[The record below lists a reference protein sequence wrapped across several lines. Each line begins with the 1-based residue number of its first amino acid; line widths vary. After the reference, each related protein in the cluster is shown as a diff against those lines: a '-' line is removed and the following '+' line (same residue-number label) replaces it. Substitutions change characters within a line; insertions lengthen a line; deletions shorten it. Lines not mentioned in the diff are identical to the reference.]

1 MSLLVFLVLFMMF
14 DSLVLVM
21 FFILCLV
28 FSSIF
33 LVFIINSYFYS
44 FLLFM
49 VFMSGI
55 VVLLAYMCGVIIVE
69 KVTGVYK
76 FYLSLIWI
84 LVLLSVS
91 IQIVKSNFDYFSI
104 FISTFKI
111 NHYEFYFLFKFML
124 FPFNLFSFF
133 LIFYLLFCLMII
145 YEIIKK
151 CSGPLRMKI

>member
-1 MSLLVFLVLFMMF
+1 MKWLTFLVLFMMF
-14 DSLVLVM
+14 DSLMLVL
-21 FFILCLV
+21 FFILCLI

-44 FLLFM
+44 FMLFM

-69 KVTGVYK
+69 KVISVYK
-76 FYLSLIWI
+76 FYLSLIWA
-84 LVLLSVS
+84 LVLVS
-91 IQIVKSNFDYFSI
+91 LFNQIIKSDFNYFSI

-111 NHYEFYFLFKFML
+111 NYYEFYFIFKFMM
-124 FPFNLFSFF
+124 FPFSLFSFF
-133 LIFYLLFCLMII
+133 LILYLLFCLMII

>member
-1 MSLLVFLVLFMMF
+1 MF
-14 DSLVLVM
+14 DSLVLVL
-21 FFILCLV
+21 FFILCLI

-44 FLLFM
+44 FMLFM
-49 VFMSGI
+49 VFMSGV

-69 KVTGVYK
+69 KAIGVYK

-84 LVLLSVS
+84 LVLLNLFT
-91 IQIVKSNFDYFSI
+91 QIISSNFNYFSI

-111 NHYEFYFLFKFML
+111 NYYEFYFIFKFML

>member
-1 MSLLVFLVLFMMF
+1 MKLLVFLALFMMF
-14 DSLVLVM
+14 DSLVLVL
-21 FFILCLV
+21 FFILCLI
-28 FSSIF
+28 FSSIS

-44 FLLFM
+44 FMLFM

-69 KVTGVYK
+69 KVTSVYK
-76 FYLSLIWI
+76 FYLSLIWV
-84 LVLLSVS
+84 LVLLGLVT
-91 IQIVKSNFDYFSI
+91 QIIKSNFNYFSI

-111 NHYEFYFLFKFML
+111 NYYEFYFIFKFML